1 MLFDVSQPHTQV
13 PEIDLRDDGS
23 ISLTVE
29 VFGFDV
35 GTIVEISGHA
45 TQANGAIATFYTV
58 QELPP
63 ASSGHGSLVMA
74 IAIPAAKFVEGE
86 VITVAGQARVV
97 KTWGTVLDGNPGDPV
112 WKARPET

>member
-1 MLFDVSQPHTQV
+1 MLFDVVQPHTQV

-23 ISLTVE
+23 LSLSVE

-63 ASSGHGSLVMA
+63 PFLA
-74 IAIPAAKFVEGE
+74 
-86 VITVAGQARVV
+86 
-97 KTWGTVLDGNPGDPV
+97 TVLS
-112 WKARPET
+112 

>member
-1 MLFDVSQPHTQV
+1 MQFDTSQPHTQV

-35 GTIVEISGHA
+35 GTIVEVSGHA

-63 ASSGHGSLVMA
+63 RQSPHGSLVTA
-74 IAIPAAKFVEGE
+74 TAIPEATFVEGDS
-86 VITVAGQARVV
+86 ITVAGQARVV
-97 KTWGTVLDGNPGDPV
+97 RNWGTVLDGNPGEPV
-112 WKARPET
+112 WKARPRI